1 MKIDIQSK
9 NVNIQSDDLNTSQI
23 NKKDSIKSCDQA
35 DTENENKNENKDK
48 DYESKYNITSLTTR

>member
-1 MKIDIQSK
+1 LKIDIQSK

-35 DTENENKNENKDK
+35 DTENENKDK
-48 DYESKYNITSLTTR
+48 DYESRYNINSQTTR

>member
-1 MKIDIQSK
+1 LKIDIQSK

-35 DTENENKNENKDK
+35 DTENENENKDK
-48 DYESKYNITSLTTR
+48 D

>member
-35 DTENENKNENKDK
+35 DTENENKDK
-48 DYESKYNITSLTTR
+48 DYESRYNINSQTTR